1 MKQRLLVAGSCLLV
15 VAAVAAGC
23 GGSDSG
29 GSDNDQGGTPATSD
43 ESGHKGGTLTML
55 WSAPGQSIDTA
66 IAYDQ
71 NWQVLRMAGDG
82 LLAWKQVTGPA
93 GVELV
98 PDLAESIPE
107 PTDGGKTY
115 AFTMRDGIKFST
127 GETVKPSDIRYTI
140 ERNFKAA
147 GPGSGFYASLVGADV
162 CAKKPKTCDLSKG
175 IVADDAANTVTFKLS
190 EPDPDL
196 LQKLAMPFA
205 FVVPKGTPNK
215 DIGTD
220 PLPATGPYVITK
232 YDPDSEMVFDRNPEF
247 KEWSVDAQPAGNPDK
262 IVMKIGLPLEDATT
276 QIQNGDA
283 DWMYDTPPA
292 DRLGEIST
300 KFESQVHINAGP
312 QVYHMALNTNVAPF
326 DDKDVRQALNFA
338 VDRDAVIKIAGGPA
352 LARATCQ
359 ILPPDFPG
367 YQPYCPYTKN
377 PGEKWTAP
385 DMAKAKQL
393 VDASGTK
400 GQKVTIISTNDETT
414 KAIDLYFVSVL
425 RELGYDAGIKSL
437 NGGVQYAYVQD
448 SSNKAQASYSYWF
461 PDYPAGSNFFNIV
474 VGCNGFTPNSSSSPN
489 LAQFCD
495 PAIQKQTEAAMQLE
509 STDRE
514 AADAKWAEIDKA
526 TTDAAPWVSLYVANR
541 LDFVSSRLGNYKF
554 NPSVAGGFMIQQAW
568 VK

>member
-1 MKQRLLVAGSCLLV
+1 MKERLLVAGSCLL
-15 VAAVAAGC
+15 AAAAFAAGC

-29 GSDNDQGGTPATSD
+29 GSGDDQGGTPATSD
-43 ESGHKGGTLTML
+43 EGGHKGGTFTML

-71 NWQVLRMAGDG
+71 NWQVLRMAGDA
-82 LLAWKQVTGPA
+82 LLGWKQVPGTA
-93 GVELV
+93 GTELV

-115 AFTMRDGIKFST
+115 AFTLRKGIKFST

-140 ERNFKAA
+140 ERAYKAA
-147 GPGSGFYASLVGADV
+147 GPGGGFYASIVGADA
-162 CAKKPKTCDLSKG
+162 CGKKPKSCDLSKG
-175 IVADDAANTVTFKLS
+175 IVTDDAANTVTFKLS
-190 EPDPDL
+190 APDPDL
-196 LQKLAMPFA
+196 LQKLALPFA
-205 FVVPKGTPNK
+205 YVVPKGTPNK

-220 PLPATGPYVITK
+220 PLPATGPYMITK
-232 YDPDSEMVFDRNPEF
+232 YDPDSEMVFERNPEF
-247 KEWSVDAQPAGNPDK
+247 KEWSAEAQPAGNPDK

-326 DDKDVRQALNFA
+326 DHKDVRQAINYA
-338 VDRDAVIKIAGGPA
+338 TDRDAVIKIFGGPA

-367 YQPYCPYTKN
+367 YQPYCPYTQS

-414 KAIDLYFVSVL
+414 KAIDLYFVSLL
-425 RELGYDAGIKSL
+425 RQLGYDAGIKSL

-448 SSNKAQASYSYWF
+448 SSNKAQMSYSYWF
-461 PDYPAGSNFFNIV
+461 ADYPAGSNFFNTV
-474 VGCNGFTPNSSSSPN
+474 VGCNGFVPNSSSSPN
-489 LAQFCD
+489 LAGFCD
-495 PAIQKQTEAAMQLE
+495 KAIQAKTEQAMDLE
-509 STDRE
+509 TTDRD
-514 AADAKWAEIDKA
+514 AANQMWTEIDKE
-526 TTDAAPWVSLYVANR
+526 TTDAAPWVSLFVANR
-541 LDFVSSRLGNYKF
+541 LDFVSKRVGNYKF
-554 NPSVAGGFMIQQAW
+554 NPASTGGFMIQQAW